1 MLSTKLADVIF
12 LRHIGVFVWIRKYG
26 LYALLK
32 GQTASF
38 EDHYCVCWRN
48 SITATARRQ
57 CPLFF
62 LLCSNFDFFW

>member
-1 MLSTKLADVIF
+1 MFWLSKYYLVKSKNQMLSTKLADVIF

-38 EDHYCVCWRN
+38 EDHYCVL
-48 SITATARRQ
+48 AQ
-57 CPLFF
+57 L
-62 LLCSNFDFFW
+62 

>member
-12 LRHIGVFVWIRKYG
+12 LRYIYSSSIRGSGSTDYMRY
-26 LYALLK
+26 LIK

-62 LLCSNFDFFW
+62 STLQ